1 MEIKEIKRIVDNAF
15 GIGDIA
21 KNKAM
26 DVYKNRANAE
36 PLVLEPKT
44 YREVEFIVRYA
55 ISLESDM
62 VWNDVHL
69 KDKVS
74 LYLDSLT
81 RFSMV
86 LLLEQLFGIA
96 PKNTMPLTLMP
107 LTLLENRNL
116 QVSDLVAFYAQ
127 QFFPRGKY
135 AAELSRA

>member
-1 MEIKEIKRIVDNAF
+1 MEQRLIKKVIDAAF

-26 DVYKNRANAE
+26 EAHRERANAK

-74 LYLDSLT
+74 LYLDSLA

-96 PKNTMPLTLMP
+96 PKNTMP

>member
-1 MEIKEIKRIVDNAF
+1 MEIKEIKKVVDAAF

-26 DVYKNRANAE
+26 DAYKNRANAE

-74 LYLDSLT
+74 LYLDSLA

-96 PKNTMPLTLMP
+96 PKNTMP

>member
-1 MEIKEIKRIVDNAF
+1 MELKEIKRIVDNAF

-26 DVYKNRANAE
+26 DAYKNRANAE

-96 PKNTMPLTLMP
+96 PKNTMPLTL
-107 LTLLENRNL
+107 LENRNL

>member
-1 MEIKEIKRIVDNAF
+1 MEQRLIKKVIDAAF

-26 DVYKNRANAE
+26 EAHRDRANAK

-44 YREVEFIVRYA
+44 YREVEFAVRYA

-74 LYLDSLT
+74 LYLDSLA

-96 PKNTMPLTLMP
+96 PKNTMP

>member
-1 MEIKEIKRIVDNAF
+1 MEIKEIKKVIDAAF

-21 KNKAM
+21 KNKAIAA
-26 DVYKNRANAE
+26 YKKRANAE
-36 PLVLEPKT
+36 PLVLKPKT

-74 LYLDSLT
+74 LYLDSLA

-96 PKNTMPLTLMP
+96 PKNTMP

>member
-1 MEIKEIKRIVDNAF
+1 MELKEIKKVVDAAF

-26 DVYKNRANAE
+26 EAHRERANAK

-74 LYLDSLT
+74 LYLDSLA

-96 PKNTMPLTLMP
+96 PKNTMP

>member
-1 MEIKEIKRIVDNAF
+1 MEIKEIKKVVDAAF
-15 GIGDIA
+15 GVGDIA

-26 DVYKNRANAE
+26 EAHRDRANAK

-44 YREVEFIVRYA
+44 YREVEFAVRYA

-74 LYLDSLT
+74 LYLDSLA

-96 PKNTMPLTLMP
+96 PKNTMP

-135 AAELSRA
+135 APELSRA

>member
-1 MEIKEIKRIVDNAF
+1 MKIKEIKKVIDAAF

-26 DVYKNRANAE
+26 DVYKERANAE

-74 LYLDSLT
+74 LYLDSLA

-96 PKNTMPLTLMP
+96 PKNTMP

>member
-1 MEIKEIKRIVDNAF
+1 MDDAF
-15 GIGDIA
+15 GVGDIA

-26 DVYKNRANAE
+26 EAHKNRANAE

-74 LYLDSLT
+74 LYLDSLA

-96 PKNTMPLTLMP
+96 PKNTMP

>member
-1 MEIKEIKRIVDNAF
+1 MEIKEIKRIVDDAF
-15 GIGDIA
+15 GVGDIA
-21 KNKAM
+21 KNKAIAAH
-26 DVYKNRANAE
+26 KKRANAK
-36 PLVLEPKT
+36 PLVLKPKT
-44 YREVEFIVRYA
+44 YREVEFAVRYA

-74 LYLDSLT
+74 LYLDSLA

-96 PKNTMPLTLMP
+96 PKNTMP